1 MINFIPVF
9 PLGLVVFPDEI
20 VPLHI
25 FEPRYR
31 QLIHDCSTQ
40 KKPLGIPAVIHQQ
53 MQEMGTL
60 VEVKEICKIYET
72 GEMDIKVQ
80 GIQIFRILELVKEVP
95 DKLYQGAIV
104 SYPANQRTGSRELM
118 QQLIRQTRHLHE
130 LLQVEKKFSRT
141 DEQLQT
147 YDLAHHLGM
156 TLEQE
161 YELLHLMQERQR
173 QEYIRRHLKQAIDTL
188 EEMNQLRQKIKLN
201 GHFRNLK
208 GFDI

>member
-9 PLGLVVFPDEI
+9 PLGLVVYPGEI

-31 QLIHDCSTQ
+31 QLIHDCAAQ
-40 KKPLGIPAVIHQQ
+40 KKPLGIPAVMQQQ

-60 VEVKEICKIYET
+60 VEVTEICKTYES

-80 GIQIFRILELVKEVP
+80 GIQVFRILELVRDIP
-95 DKLYQGAIV
+95 GKLYQGAIV
-104 SYPANQRTGSRELM
+104 SYPANQLTGSRDLM
-118 QQLIRQTRHLHE
+118 LKLLEQTRYLHQ
-130 LLQVEKKFSRT
+130 LLQVEKKFTRP
-141 DEQLQT
+141 DDQLLT
-147 YDLAHHLGM
+147 YDIAHHLGM

-188 EEMNQLRQKIKLN
+188 EEMNQLRRKIQLN